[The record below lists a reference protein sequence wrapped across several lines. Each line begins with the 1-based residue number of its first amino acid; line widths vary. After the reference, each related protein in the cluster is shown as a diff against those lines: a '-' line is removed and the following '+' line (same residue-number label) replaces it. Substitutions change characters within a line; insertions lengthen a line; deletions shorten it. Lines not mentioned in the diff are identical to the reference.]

1 MTDQPIATTAPEVVA
16 VEPGATPPEP
26 AYFEVKLNTRFTWLD
41 FNYLPRD
48 HHIVDKAIFDAM
60 TAAGVVADVKQL
72 S

>member
-1 MTDQPIATTAPEVVA
+1 MTDNTSAATLEVVA
-16 VEPGATPPEP
+16 VPPAAPAPEP
-26 AYFEVKLNTRFTWLD
+26 VYYDVKLNGRFTWQD

-48 HHIVDKAIFDAM
+48 HHIVDKTIFDAM